1 MHQIAPDP
9 NTAALFTPSHLR
21 DRSREDA
28 RQMLDKCRGTVHNER
43 MFDLITDLTALMLQV
58 KVKVLVTLAFHCL
71 SFESELI
78 TCVFLQ
84 SVNVQS
90 LSDGDHSPYELKV
103 VQGSMEQI
111 RSRLSPAN
119 QQLFQNCVEIHLQH
133 IQMGLGQ
140 RGAFTPFMSQR
151 A

>member
-1 MHQIAPDP
+1 MKPFTSI
-9 NTAALFTPSHLR
+9 LFL
-21 DRSREDA
+21 
-28 RQMLDKCRGTVHNER
+28 
-43 MFDLITDLTALMLQV
+43 F
-58 KVKVLVTLAFHCL
+58 
-71 SFESELI
+71 
-78 TCVFLQ
+78 VFLQ